1 MAKKINYWGLELW
14 NPSKEEIGFIY
25 EIHNKALGLK
35 YAGMKR
41 FWSNKTIGG
50 VKTVVE
56 SDWRRYKGSSNET
69 KDWNA
74 EDCEFKMVKI
84 CYSLFEL
91 SYSEIAYL
99 IEYDCLLR
107 DDYVNWCLGS
117 HMIGR
122 VPKYM
127 IMELK

>member
-14 NPSKEEIGFIY
+14 NPSKEEIGFI
-25 EIHNKALGLK
+25 
-35 YAGMKR
+35 
-41 FWSNKTIGG
+41 
-50 VKTVVE
+50 VE

-127 IMELK
+127 IMEHK